1 VLAVKGTAVQTFRPR
16 KAKPN
21 MFGLFVVHVM
31 GVNKL
36 ATQACNTPAILCT
49 LSLLVKTPFHQK
61 RKKEKKKKKKKK
73 KLLGQLTLLVKPQ
86 ATEEMLSL

>member
-1 VLAVKGTAVQTFRPR
+1 
-16 KAKPN
+16 

-61 RKKEKKKKKKKK
+61 RKKRKKEKKK